1 MPDTSGSVDLSK
13 KVETATNQDDI
24 DLANLSEEE
33 QAALEQMAALNP
45 EPEGQPVRTAF
56 LVVVGQDGSAVAIS
70 DLDLAV
76 VRDYLP
82 STDDI
87 YGALQIICKDIEVQ
101 EGAQVTASFMH
112 QMAMAQ
118 MQQRANQ
125 QLVAGLNLG
134 KS

>member
-1 MPDTSGSVDLSK
+1 MPDHSGSVDLSRI
-13 KVETATNQDDI
+13 ETASNQDDVA
-24 DLANLSEEE
+24 LASLSEEE
-33 QAALEQMAALNP
+33 QEALEKMAALNP

-56 LVVVGQDGSAVAIS
+56 LVVVAQDGSAVAVS

-87 YGALQIICKDIEVQ
+87 YGALQVICKDIEVQ
-101 EGAQVTASFMH
+101 EGAQTTASFMH

-118 MQQRANQ
+118 MQQRQHQ
-125 QLVAGLNLG
+125 QMVAGLNLG